1 MLRSSDIVY
10 KNLTASG
17 TLQQY
22 DAVLVACFSVHPL
35 VERLAQ
41 LDGARGK
48 LVVTGI
54 FEASVLSSLALL
66 TPPLNNDAPAKWGI
80 VTTGKF
86 WEAHLSEGV
95 NSFLGTDAK
104 SVNAKFAGV
113 ESTGLEAGD
122 FHGGVD
128 PAVVRQK
135 LIEATKRLLSK
146 GTVECVVMGC
156 AGMAGLDEIIR
167 AAAVEEYGAEQ
178 GNRVFIVDGVRAGV
192 GLLQQTVRNKELF
205 QKA

>member
-17 TLQQY
+17 ALQQY

-66 TPPLNNDAPAKWGI
+66 TPPLHNDPPAKWGI

-146 GTVECVVMGC
+146 GKVECVVMGC

-178 GNRVFIVDGVRAGV
+178 GNRVSIVDGVRAGV